1 MLSYLSFYHTRP
13 HCYETSHVFAPNV
26 SNVDYYDEGH
36 YMVHFGSNGFL
47 HGKVCTKTP
56 VAYTGEDAKA
66 ITESVPSRLS
76 QMLH

>member
-1 MLSYLSFYHTRP
+1 MATQILP
-13 HCYETSHVFAPNV
+13 
-26 SNVDYYDEGH
+26 NVDYYDEGH

-66 ITESVPSRLS
+66 IIFNSLLS
-76 QMLH
+76 GHFY